1 MSWKISKWPE
11 SVWQDIEQQ
20 ETLTKKLESLKVADL
35 SDENFDSFIKQLENI
50 KNNSE
55 YDFNDIENKL
65 LNKRFQQK
73 NILPYFKDKW
83 YPINTQDNKNFDLFL
98 KVKLKIEKKEE
109 DKKISEEINKN
120 SEEILLTK
128 QKIEILFNENLL
140 PYLDKN
146 KDSLKFSDIGSMF
159 LTVLENW
166 TFEKAVEFFEN
177 NSEELLVELA
187 HTNPKLF
194 KATKK
199 FAVESLWITELKNI
213 EYYQWIEW
221 SKSESDP
228 WNETKIFSASKSISE
243 IDSVDNKAVAE
254 LDLNHVPPKYSLS
267 ALDSDYKMETKLDSK
282 DISDA
287 TDNYLEAEW
296 ISNDWMKNLD
306 WFSDQFWNMVDK
318 IKSIRVESSWIEW
331 QEESKMKLKSI
342 VNSFKIT
349 LLGYLTNIYDS
360 ISDIPEWVK
369 ITEQDISNIWNNPA
383 DFMVNIS
390 NVSNKINSLKDFISN
405 IPVWAYKKYEEKL
418 KAVVENDV
426 KNKDVQINTLN
437 FLKSIGF
444 DWIDK
449 TVTDWIFSILDSKD
463 SFREQFGFTWKIDLM
478 KWNLWTNKDWNLNK
492 ISFKEKKVFIEFVNL
507 MISWEKDIPNHI
519 TSWWEIQFFENK
531 QDMDSWNVS
540 WVNRKSFINWKLWMN
555 PDSVIKKNLWLIN

>member
-73 NILPYFKDKW
+73 NILPYCKDKW

-166 TFEKAVEFFEN
+166 TFEEAVEFFEN